1 MFIRSRRKKYFLLEN
16 RLFDK
21 SLFFIYTNN
30 EGDYMQFLEIT
41 EEEYRT
47 FWENHPLKTFLSAPE
62 IGKLRKSN
70 GWNVYFVG
78 VKDRKKLVA
87 SAMLVSHKR
96 HFGKW
101 EFYSPRGVLVDYQNE
116 ELLKYFLEE
125 IKKFV
130 KKNHGYIFRM
140 DPYIIYK
147 ERDID
152 GNIVDGGENHSEV
165 VSFLEKFG
173 FRKVSIPEMEQ
184 VGWMFSLPLE
194 GKSKEQILKEMKPN
208 TRNTIRK
215 TEKIG
220 ITVKE
225 LSYDELDRFQNIMVE
240 TGARKNFSVRSV
252 DYYKKMYELFHDK
265 GEVKYYVTELDL
277 VKYQQKLEEDKK
289 ATSEKLSK
297 LSDAKYNAGQKKN
310 LENEIHSYDKRI
322 KEAEDIRKE
331 KKKDVITLSGSM
343 FMIIQPEIIYLSSG
357 NYEEFMKFNSQ
368 YLLQWMMIEYG
379 IEHGFKKHNFYGI
392 PANINEHPKDYGIYE
407 FKRGFNGIVEELI
420 GEFELPITWHYYL
433 IKFIHKIRK

>member
-1 MFIRSRRKKYFLLEN
+1 M
-16 RLFDK
+16 
-21 SLFFIYTNN
+21 

-41 EEEYRT
+41 EEEYRKY
-47 FWENHPLKTFLSAPE
+47 WENHPLKAFLSAPE
-62 IGKLRKSN
+62 IGELRKSN
-70 GWNVYFVG
+70 GWDVYFVG
-78 VKDRKKLVA
+78 VKKKSDVA
-87 SAMLVSHKR
+87 AAAMIVSHKR
-96 HFGKW
+96 HFGKY
-101 EFYSPRGVLVDYQNE
+101 EFYAPRGVLVDYE
-116 ELLKYFLEE
+116 DKELLNYFLKE

-130 KKNHGYIFRM
+130 KEHHGYIFRM
-140 DPYIIYK
+140 DPYVIYK

-152 GNIVDGGENHSEV
+152 GNIVEGGEDHSDV
-165 VSFLEKFG
+165 VSFLEEFG
-173 FRKVSIPEMEQ
+173 FKKVSIPEMEQ

-194 GKSKEQILKEMKPN
+194 GKSREQILKEMKPN

-225 LSYDELDRFQNIMVE
+225 LGYDELDRFQNIMVE
-240 TGARKNFSVRSV
+240 TGERKNFSIRSV

-277 VKYQQKLEEDKK
+277 VKYKEKLEEEKK
-289 ATSEKLSK
+289 NATEKLSS
-297 LSDAKYNAGQKKN
+297 LSDAKYNDGQRKN
-310 LENEIHSYDKRI
+310 LENEIASYEKRI

-331 KKKDVITLSGSM
+331 KNTDVITLSGSM
-343 FMIIQPEIIYLSSG
+343 FMIIEPEVIYLSSG

-368 YLLQWMMIEYG
+368 YLLQWMMIQYG

>member
-1 MFIRSRRKKYFLLEN
+1 
-16 RLFDK
+16 
-21 SLFFIYTNN
+21 
-30 EGDYMQFLEIT
+30 MQFLEIT
-41 EEEYRT
+41 EKEYRK

-62 IGKLRKSN
+62 IGELRKSN
-70 GWNVYFVG
+70 GWDVYFVG
-78 VKDRKKLVA
+78 VKENSDIVA
-87 SAMLVSHKR
+87 AAMIVSHKR
-96 HFGKW
+96 HFGKY
-101 EFYSPRGVLVDYQNE
+101 EFYSPRGVLVDYENK
-116 ELLKYFLEE
+116 ELLDCFLKE
-125 IKKFV
+125 IKNFV
-130 KKNHGYIFRM
+130 RKHHGYIFRM
-140 DPYIIYK
+140 DPYVIYK

-152 GNIVDGGENHSEV
+152 GNIVEDGVDHSTV
-165 VSFLEKFG
+165 VSHLESLG
-173 FRKVSIPEMEQ
+173 FKKVSIPDMEQ

-194 GKSKEQILKEMKPN
+194 GKSCEQILKEMKPN

-225 LSYDELDRFQNIMVE
+225 LGYDELDRFQNIMVE
-240 TGARKNFSVRSV
+240 TGERKNFSIRSV
-252 DYYKKMYELFHDK
+252 DYYQKMYELFHDK

-277 VKYQQKLEEDKK
+277 VKYQKKLEEDKK
-289 ATSEKLSK
+289 SAEDKLSK
-297 LSDAKYNAGQKKN
+297 LSNAKYNEGQKKN
-310 LENEIHSYDKRI
+310 LENEIASYEKRI

-331 KKKDVITLSGSM
+331 KNTDVITLSGSM

-368 YLLQWMMIEYG
+368 YLLQWMMIQYG

>member
-1 MFIRSRRKKYFLLEN
+1 
-16 RLFDK
+16 
-21 SLFFIYTNN
+21 
-30 EGDYMQFLEIT
+30 MQFLEIT
-41 EEEYRT
+41 EKEYRK

-62 IGKLRKSN
+62 IGELRKSN
-70 GWNVYFVG
+70 GWDVYFVG
-78 VKDRKKLVA
+78 VKDDNDLVA
-87 SAMLVSHKR
+87 AAMIVSHKR
-96 HFGKW
+96 HFGKY
-101 EFYSPRGVLVDYQNE
+101 EFYAPRGVLVDYENI
-116 ELLKYFLEE
+116 ELLDYFLKE
-125 IKKFV
+125 IKCFV
-130 KKNHGYIFRM
+130 KKHHGYVFRM

-152 GNIVDGGENHSEV
+152 GNIVEGGEDHSDV
-165 VSFLEKFG
+165 VSHLESLG
-173 FRKVSIPEMEQ
+173 FKKVGISEMEQ

-194 GKSKEQILKEMKPN
+194 GKSCQQILKEMKPN

-225 LSYDELDRFQNIMVE
+225 LGYDELDRFQNIMVE
-240 TGARKNFSVRSV
+240 TGERKNFSIRSV
-252 DYYKKMYELFHDK
+252 DYYQKMYELFHDK

-277 VKYQQKLEEDKK
+277 VKYQKKLEEDKK
-289 ATSEKLSK
+289 SAEDKLSK
-297 LSDAKYNAGQKKN
+297 LSDAKYNEGQKKN
-310 LENEIHSYDKRI
+310 LENEIASYGKRI
-322 KEAEDIRKE
+322 KEAEAIRKE
-331 KKKDVITLSGSM
+331 KNTDVITLSGSM

-368 YLLQWMMIEYG
+368 YLLQWMMIQYG

>member
-1 MFIRSRRKKYFLLEN
+1 
-16 RLFDK
+16 
-21 SLFFIYTNN
+21 
-30 EGDYMQFLEIT
+30 MQFLEIT
-41 EEEYRT
+41 EEEYRKY
-47 FWENHPLKTFLSAPE
+47 WENHPLKAFLSAPE
-62 IGKLRKSN
+62 IGELRKSN
-70 GWNVYFVG
+70 GWDVYFVG
-78 VKDRKKLVA
+78 VKKKSDVA
-87 SAMLVSHKR
+87 AAAMIVSHKR
-96 HFGKW
+96 HFGKY
-101 EFYSPRGVLVDYQNE
+101 EFYAPRGVLVDYE
-116 ELLKYFLEE
+116 DKELLNYFLKE

-130 KKNHGYIFRM
+130 KEHHGYIFRM
-140 DPYIIYK
+140 DPYVIYK

-152 GNIVDGGENHSEV
+152 GNIVEGGEDHSNV
-165 VSFLEKFG
+165 VSFLEEFG
-173 FRKVSIPEMEQ
+173 FKKVSIPEMEQ

-194 GKSKEQILKEMKPN
+194 GKSREQILKEMKPN

-225 LSYDELDRFQNIMVE
+225 LGYDELDRFQNIMVE
-240 TGARKNFSVRSV
+240 TGERKNFSIRSV

-277 VKYQQKLEEDKK
+277 VKYKEKLEEEKK
-289 ATSEKLSK
+289 NATEKLSS
-297 LSDAKYNAGQKKN
+297 LSDAKYNDGQRKN
-310 LENEIHSYDKRI
+310 LENEIVSYEKRI

-331 KKKDVITLSGSM
+331 KNTDVITLSGSM
-343 FMIIQPEIIYLSSG
+343 FMIIEPEVIYLSSG

-368 YLLQWMMIEYG
+368 YLLQWMMIQYG

>member
-1 MFIRSRRKKYFLLEN
+1 
-16 RLFDK
+16 
-21 SLFFIYTNN
+21 
-30 EGDYMQFLEIT
+30 MQFLEIT
-41 EEEYRT
+41 EKEYRK

-62 IGKLRKSN
+62 IGELRKSN
-70 GWNVYFVG
+70 GWDVYFVG
-78 VKDRKKLVA
+78 VKENSDIVA
-87 SAMLVSHKR
+87 AAMIVSHKR
-96 HFGKW
+96 HFGKY
-101 EFYSPRGVLVDYQNE
+101 EFYSPRGVLVDYENK
-116 ELLKYFLEE
+116 ELLDCFLKE
-125 IKKFV
+125 IKNFV
-130 KKNHGYIFRM
+130 RKHHGYIFRM
-140 DPYIIYK
+140 DPYVIYK

-152 GNIVDGGENHSEV
+152 GNIVEDGVDYSTV
-165 VSFLEKFG
+165 VSHLESLG
-173 FRKVSIPEMEQ
+173 FKKVSIPDMEQ

-194 GKSKEQILKEMKPN
+194 GKSCEQILKEMKPN

-225 LSYDELDRFQNIMVE
+225 LGYDELDRFQNIMVE
-240 TGARKNFSVRSV
+240 TGERKNFSIRSV
-252 DYYKKMYELFHDK
+252 DYYQKMYELFHDK

-277 VKYQQKLEEDKK
+277 VKYQKKLEEDKK
-289 ATSEKLSK
+289 SAEDKLSK
-297 LSDAKYNAGQKKN
+297 LSNAKYNEGQKKN
-310 LENEIHSYDKRI
+310 LENEIASYEKRI

-331 KKKDVITLSGSM
+331 KNTDVITLSGSM

-368 YLLQWMMIEYG
+368 YLLQWMMIQYG

>member
-1 MFIRSRRKKYFLLEN
+1 
-16 RLFDK
+16 
-21 SLFFIYTNN
+21 
-30 EGDYMQFLEIT
+30 MQFLEIT
-41 EEEYRT
+41 EEEYRKY
-47 FWENHPLKTFLSAPE
+47 WENHPLKAFLSAPE
-62 IGKLRKSN
+62 IGELRKSN
-70 GWNVYFVG
+70 GWDVYFVG
-78 VKDRKKLVA
+78 VKKKSDVA
-87 SAMLVSHKR
+87 AAAMIVSHKR
-96 HFGKW
+96 HFGKY
-101 EFYSPRGVLVDYQNE
+101 EFYAPRGVLVDYE
-116 ELLKYFLEE
+116 DKELLNYFLKE

-130 KKNHGYIFRM
+130 KEHHGYIFRM
-140 DPYIIYK
+140 DPYVIYK

-152 GNIVDGGENHSEV
+152 GNIVEGGEDHSNV
-165 VSFLEKFG
+165 VSFLEEFG
-173 FRKVSIPEMEQ
+173 FKKVSIPEMEQ

-194 GKSKEQILKEMKPN
+194 GKSQEQILKEMKPN

-225 LSYDELDRFQNIMVE
+225 LGYDELDRFQNIMVE
-240 TGARKNFSVRSV
+240 TGERKNFSIRSV

-277 VKYQQKLEEDKK
+277 VKYKKKLEQDKK
-289 ATSEKLSK
+289 SAEDKLSK
-297 LSDAKYNAGQKKN
+297 LSDAKYNDGQRKN
-310 LENEIHSYDKRI
+310 LENEIVSYEKRI

-331 KKKDVITLSGSM
+331 KNTDVITLSGSM

-368 YLLQWMMIEYG
+368 YLLQWMMIQYG

-420 GEFELPITWHYYL
+420 GEFGLPITWHYYL